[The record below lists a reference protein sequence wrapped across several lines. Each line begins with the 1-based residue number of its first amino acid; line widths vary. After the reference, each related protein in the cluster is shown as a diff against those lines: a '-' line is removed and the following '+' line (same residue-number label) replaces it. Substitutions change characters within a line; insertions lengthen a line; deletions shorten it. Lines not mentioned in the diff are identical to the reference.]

1 MPADSPY
8 QYQGEAYVQP
18 TPPPPAL
25 PPPAPPPAAQY
36 GPPAPQELPEHPNAV
51 AIFVL
56 GLLSLLTC
64 APLGFVAWIMGS
76 SARAQVRAGYCRDTG
91 LLTAGYVMGVVASL
105 LMLIPLAIIVV
116 GGFLI
121 LLIVLI
127 VAAVAAC

>member
-18 TPPPPAL
+18 PPPPL
-25 PPPAPPPAAQY
+25 PPPAPPPPPQY
-36 GPPAPQELPEHPNAV
+36 GPPAPQELAEHPNAV

-76 SARAQVRAGYCRDTG
+76 SARAQVRAGYYRDTG
-91 LLTAGYVMGVVASL
+91 LLTAGYIMGVVASL

-116 GGFLI
+116 GGFII
-121 LLIVLI
+121 LLVVLI